1 MRISAKQK
9 KDILKFDN
17 FEDYVKHHE
26 ATLVSRDDFN
36 KVKEEESTRDSRMG
50 SYKDDPRLKALEKS
64 ETVKDLETKE
74 FWEELSKKAHD
85 PNKRKAIN
93 EAAKNIPNE
102 LKKKDE
108 TDKPVENT
116 TSDETDKPDGNT
128 PGDETDKPDENTPG
142 GETNK
147 PVGNTKW
154 QEFWDKVKE
163 VGISNA
169 YPLLKA
175 ISDTLSKNAQMTMDQ
190 ANILTGKGSDPSI
203 YSSIETEFDKIRDKQ
218 IDFRAKYG
226 VSYEEAIKKA
236 QEGDLTYIQRMVA
249 GEDADVDTVAK
260 ALNLTVDELKK
271 RFEQINRANE
281 ADTVKK
287 ESEATKSILEI
298 RSLSIEQKTMLQNNI
313 NTLRAQ
319 VVTLRSQAAALR
331 TDDAAYDT
339 YTKAINAYVGT
350 ARGLQQTGDISNVQQ
365 VINNAFSVEANQ
377 KAGVSG
383 IGKWFVEGEINLNNQ
398 FSHDRTKTEGNTS
411 TLSEDALALSEYK
424 DAKQYAQASKEKTKE
439 SNNAWADKL
448 DYMADEIEKNI
459 DGWEEELNKTTKL
472 NYSYKGANNE

>member
-9 KDILKFDN
+9 QEILKFDS

-26 ATLVSRDDFN
+26 TTLVSRDDFD
-36 KVKEEESTRDSRMG
+36 KVKKEESERDSKMG

-64 ETVKDLETKE
+64 ETVKKLKEEE

-108 TDKPVENT
+108 TDGNT
-116 TSDETDKPDGNT
+116 TSDE
-128 PGDETDKPDENTPG
+128 
-142 GETNK
+142 
-147 PVGNTKW
+147 NTKW
-154 QEFWDKVKE
+154 KEFWDKVKE

-271 RFEQINRANE
+271 RFEQISRANE

-298 RSLSIEQKTMLQNNI
+298 RSLSIEQRTMLQNNI
-313 NTLRAQ
+313 NALRAQ
-319 VVTLRSQAAALR
+319 VVTLRERAAALR
-331 TDDAAYDT
+331 TDDASYDT
-339 YTKAINAYVGT
+339 YSKAINAYVGT

-377 KAGVSG
+377 NVGTSG
-383 IGKWFVEGEINLNNQ
+383 ISEWFVEGEVNLNNQ

-424 DAKQYAQASKEKTKE
+424 DAKQYAQTSKEKTKE
-439 SNNAWADKL
+439 SNNALADKL
-448 DYMADEIEKNI
+448 DYMADKIEKNI
-459 DGWEEELNKTTKL
+459 DGWEEELNNSTKL